1 MTYTEYIRVDM
12 LDLSE
17 TETLRLELTYETEL
31 IRDRAVS
38 LYWVSL
44 GILRDGMFYPETRR
58 SYGSRKSAM
67 NAFRKLK
74 KERFTLTED

>member
-1 MTYTEYIRVDM
+1 MSYTEYIRVEM

-17 TETLRLELTYETEL
+17 TKALRLELTYETEL

-38 LYWVSL
+38 LYWVSI
-44 GILRDGMFYPETRR
+44 GILEDNVMFYPEIRR
-58 SYGSRKSAM
+58 SYSSRKSAM

-74 KERFTLTED
+74 KERFSD